1 MKVMQLFTF
10 ISFFRKIV
18 YVTLQYKPKPSRN
31 MNTLREH
38 KKELAEI
45 VLHLLAIV
53 FHFYLLILFTVA
65 LNNSIR

>member
-1 MKVMQLFTF
+1 
-10 ISFFRKIV
+10 
-18 YVTLQYKPKPSRN
+18 

-53 FHFYLLILFTVA
+53 FHFYILILFTLA
-65 LNNSIR
+65 INKTL